1 MRVNLILLKTCY
13 DTMNFV
19 LEILQEDYSGK

>member
-13 DTMNFV
+13 DMMNFV